1 MSVRIDVTHGYGNV
15 DIQVQSDGYYSTEE
29 LIREAVEAV
38 GRALDIPLTVVRT
51 DG

>member
-1 MSVRIDVTHGYGNV
+1 MSVRIDVTHGFVNA
-15 DIQVQSDGYYSTEE
+15 DIRVEQDGYSSTLE